1 MLINSCTA
9 YKKKALD
16 INQRRNQERKGQKRV
31 SIRNQQMI
39 GKNIEDKCLVY
50 QVGNFISTITF
61 YKSAPAT
68 TINFSI

>member
-39 GKNIEDKCLVY
+39 GKNIKDKCLVY
-50 QVGNFISTITF
+50 QVGNSTITF

-68 TINFSI
+68 TINFFI